1 MKGLA
6 LVAAALGVAL
16 ISGADAA
23 SAQSTNGS
31 GQGQRVLPEYAKSLP
46 HRHSLPAS
54 IEVNNLSP
62 NHVIFHNP
70 SPEVIRLLREDARR
84 ANFIDRESLR

>member
-23 SAQSTNGS
+23 SAQSNNGN
-31 GQGQRVLPEYAKSLP
+31 GQRVLPEYAKSLP
-46 HRHSLPAS
+46 HRHSLPAC
-54 IEVNNLSP
+54 IDVNTFSP
-62 NHVIFHNP
+62 NHASLHNP

-84 ANFIDRESLR
+84 ANFFDRESLR